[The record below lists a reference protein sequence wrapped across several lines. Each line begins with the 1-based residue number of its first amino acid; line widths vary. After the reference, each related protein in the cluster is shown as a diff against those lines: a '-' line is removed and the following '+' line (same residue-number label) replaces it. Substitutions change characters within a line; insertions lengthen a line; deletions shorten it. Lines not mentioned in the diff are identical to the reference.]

1 MTLLKLIRLTLVAVW
16 AVALSGCESLK
27 FWESDEPLALSDK
40 GADAAAPAV
49 KNKATLLSEQEL
61 KIARLWAR
69 VDEME
74 EEQFRQKERVRVLE
88 KGLTL
93 GLMPEEMQLEPKAA
107 KTAPVKVELVAPTS
121 VASKE
126 PLATANPEGVA
137 TPTAVGPLAPADQEL
152 YKTALAAA
160 HAQFGAGRYGRAIV
174 EYSDIGKKF
183 GEQVEGGMYRY
194 WIAKSWMSLKEYSTA
209 RGAFGEF
216 LKDFPSSAWA
226 PRAKLDLARVEW
238 KLGLQETA
246 LQHFREIIEKHPY
259 EDAAEMAKMELE
271 QLDKTL

>member
-1 MTLLKLIRLTLVAVW
+1 MGDTHVTLLKLAKVAMVALW
-16 AVALSGCESLK
+16 AVTLSGCESLK
-27 FWESDEPLALSDK
+27 FWESDEPVAATDK
-40 GADAAAPAV
+40 QADPTV
-49 KNKATLLSEQEL
+49 DPKAKTTTLSEQEL

-93 GLMPEEMQLEPKAA
+93 GLMPEEMKDTKPVKP
-107 KTAPVKVELVAPTS
+107 APVKAEPVPTPVEV
-121 VASKE
+121 KE
-126 PLATANPEGVA
+126 PVAAKPEAPA
-137 TPTAVGPLAPADQEL
+137 TPGALSPADQEA
-152 YKTALAAA
+152 YKAALASA
-160 HAQFGAGRYGRAIV
+160 HAHFGAGRYGRAIV

-183 GEQVEGGMYRY
+183 GDQVEGGMHRY

-216 LKDFPSSAWA
+216 LKDFPGSAWA